1 MAEAKKTDKDKKAT
15 TDKKK
20 IEKQPLPEI
29 KPGMTVRVHQK
40 IKEKGPK
47 GEKER
52 VQVFEGIV
60 LAYKHGK
67 QKGATITVRKVSEG
81 IGVEKIFPIHSPNI
95 VKIEPT
101 KQAKVKKSKLYYLR
115 SYKKR
120 LKEKKVPA
128 LTTKRGKEK
137 K

>member
-1 MAEAKKTDKDKKAT
+1 MAESKKTKKEPSASAKASA
-15 TDKKK
+15 DKKK

-52 VQVFEGIV
+52 IQVFEGII

-67 QKGATITVRKVSEG
+67 QKGATITVRKISEG
-81 IGVEKIFPIHSPNI
+81 IGVEKIFPIYSPNI
-95 VKIEPT
+95 IKIEPI
-101 KQAKVKKSKLYYLR
+101 KQAEVRKSKLYYLR

-120 LKEKKVPA
+120 LKEKKV
-128 LTTKRGKEK
+128 EK